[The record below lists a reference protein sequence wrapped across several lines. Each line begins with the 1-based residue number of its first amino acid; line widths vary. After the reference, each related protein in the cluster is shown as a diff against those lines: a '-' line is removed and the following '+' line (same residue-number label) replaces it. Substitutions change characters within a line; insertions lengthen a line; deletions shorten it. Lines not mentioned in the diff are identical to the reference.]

1 MNHYCTFHEQPC
13 THNAHNAHQ
22 PAPGLWIEEQ
32 CWPDMW
38 PGASLPLGAACVE
51 IVAIVPLPPR
61 HPAPAILLILP
72 RHARCPDQ
80 AINTRVTLVTC
91 PPVTLFRTIMSVFEY
106 TEHCYESK
114 EEERINSIQKW
125 ASAHSLVQ
133 YEFVKYLSTTVFLEQ
148 TDHFIQSNSQLEA
161 ECHNKL

>member
-1 MNHYCTFHEQPC
+1 MSSSSRVPRHVARCC
-13 THNAHNAHQ
+13 HQ
-22 PAPGLWIEEQ
+22 PSP
-32 CWPDMW
+32 
-38 PGASLPLGAACVE
+38 LPLGAACVE

-80 AINTRVTLVTC
+80 AINTRVALVTC
-91 PPVTLFRTIMSVFEY
+91 PLTLFGTIMSVFEY
-106 TEHCYESK
+106 TDHCYESK
-114 EEERINSIQKW
+114 EEEHINSKQKW

-133 YEFVKYLSTTVFLEQ
+133 YEFVKFLSTAVFLEQ

-161 ECHNKL
+161 EHHNKL

>member
-1 MNHYCTFHEQPC
+1 MLARHVARCGQPPPTGGSMC
-13 THNAHNAHQ
+13 RNCSNCSITT
-22 PAPGLWIEEQ
+22 PAPR
-32 CWPDMW
+32 P
-38 PGASLPLGAACVE
+38 
-51 IVAIVPLPPR
+51 
-61 HPAPAILLILP
+61 PAPAMLLILP

-80 AINTRVTLVTC
+80 AINTRVALVTC
-91 PPVTLFRTIMSVFEY
+91 PLTLFGTIMSVFEY
-106 TEHCYESK
+106 KEHCYESK
-114 EEERINSIQKW
+114 EEERINSKQKW